1 MLSVAAVHQPVKAGS
16 HAAAIG
22 ARDNVHTDACTD
34 VRIPPRPDEMN
45 TRDSPMPNDLRCD
58 TDTSVATLANGVRV
72 VAIKQP
78 HLASACVS
86 VFVRTGSRNESAR
99 DNGISH
105 VIEHMAFKGTQSRNC
120 QRVNLDAERLG
131 AEVNAHTDKDHTAY
145 HMRGLARHA
154 GQFVQMLGDIVQHST
169 FPADE
174 LERERQVILHELAE
188 DEEDALSIASRL
200 FDKLAFGTHPLARP
214 VIGTRRNIE
223 RFTRDDLLAYVQRQY
238 SGANVV
244 VGIAGAIDPMRMLE
258 AVHDAFGAMPRGG
271 EHGVSK
277 PDPAGGVRT
286 HRQSG
291 CSQTHMVL
299 GFPIATLRDDYFAGV
314 VAAALFGEGMSSP
327 LMDEIRE
334 RRGLVYYASCSAEVM
349 DVSGQFVIEASTSPA
364 QLDELVDATLSLLA
378 ERAWRIDRVGLERAR
393 NQIAVRNLG
402 AQERPFRRIEEA
414 AQDLFVFG
422 RVRARAELAARI
434 EAVTAQQVRA
444 VFRRMLGAPVALAV
458 AGSLRP
464 GARERLAT
472 RVARRHP

>member
-1 MLSVAAVHQPVKAGS
+1 MN
-16 HAAAIG
+16 
-22 ARDNVHTDACTD
+22 ARNVL
-34 VRIPPRPDEMN
+34 
-45 TRDSPMPNDLRCD
+45 MPNDFRGD

-72 VAIKQP
+72 VAIELP

-86 VFVRTGSRNESAR
+86 VFVRTGSRHESAR

-105 VIEHMAFKGTQSRNC
+105 VIEHMAFKGTQSRSC
-120 QRVNLDAERLG
+120 QQVNLDAERLG

-154 GQFVQMLGDIVQHST
+154 GQFIEMLGDIVQHST

-174 LERERQVILHELAE
+174 LERERQVILHEFAD
-188 DEEDALSIASRL
+188 DEEDALAIASRL

-214 VIGTRRNIE
+214 VIGSRRNIE
-223 RFTRDDLLAYVQRQY
+223 RFTRDDLLGYVQRQY
-238 SGANVV
+238 SGANVI
-244 VGIAGAIDPMRMLE
+244 VGIAGAIDPMRMLQ
-258 AVHDAFGAMPRGG
+258 AVQDAFGAMPRGS
-271 EHGVSK
+271 EHEVSK

-286 HRQSG
+286 HRQAG

-299 GFPIATLRDDYFAGV
+299 GFPIATLCENYVAGI

-327 LMDEIRE
+327 LMDELRE

-364 QLDELVDATLSLLA
+364 QLDELLDATMRLLA
-378 ERAWRIDRVGLERAR
+378 EHAERIDRVGLERAR

-402 AQERPFRRIEEA
+402 AQERPFRRIEDA
-414 AQDLFVFG
+414 AQDLFAFG
-422 RVRARAELAARI
+422 RVRARVELAASI

-444 VFRRMLGAPVALAV
+444 VFRRMLAAPAALAV

-464 GARERLAT
+464 GARGRLTA
-472 RVARRHP
+472 RMARRNP